1 MNKRIASDNIR
12 KHFSQLF
19 VETIE
24 FEAIA
29 NDVWCSI
36 GEIIASDLL
45 KRFETDPELIGK
57 LPQFKADMAKMIN
70 ECPIS
75 VEEWNE
81 WRQDNLDE
89 PEDLISLFRDGIWR
103 EMFGD
108 EPVPNR

>member
-1 MNKRIASDNIR
+1 M
-12 KHFSQLF
+12 
-19 VETIE
+19 
-24 FEAIA
+24 
-29 NDVWCSI
+29 
-36 GEIIASDLL
+36 
-45 KRFETDPELIGK
+45 P
-57 LPQFKADMAKMIN
+57 MARRSGAVNSMY